1 MPVTAT
7 QPPASNTEQTDTHQV
22 LQLEPK
28 PGSACQPADSSS
40 FGKDRL
46 NCSPEYAD
54 ILYSTRDDPLTDKGE
69 DEKSAFWLL
78 PAQVSNLIRESTQA
92 LNTLL
97 SPEKAADQRNQGM
110 DAASLLEHF
119 IEPRFSVFLK
129 GEQKARM
136 EGYEAREPSLVD
148 SYAFEVAALKALSPL
163 QLARPDTRARQAQL
177 QEWDQLR
184 KLAVFNAQ
192 AQGYTYRD
200 GQLYTREAEEA
211 RQALARYNTARSNL
225 LAQGNTRVYSPDE
238 LAQLVAINKI
248 RYLEAT
254 DCKVNC
260 EAPIKDYLAWRDE
273 QRSPIAYLDYNN
285 AILDVANYGLAL
297 PEFALTNDDE
307 AGLSSGVVR
316 FKHYLDLLEQQEQ
329 LQDAMHEKQRK
340 WSEATGQNVP
350 LPSGLLDAERAQWD
364 ELQADLQQL
373 KSEAEARVAQSTPR
387 RHLLWNPEIYSP
399 PPAHR
404 LVKADFPLREV
415 SLPNAPQRAVQHLS
429 LAQLK
434 NMLTPR
440 YAGSSTGK
448 ASQDHAT
455 SDFHDWLVQHG
466 ALRIDAQGDWFDR
479 QGWFDG
485 EAFYHYLQAQHYQ
498 IKTLEDPQQR
508 HAWTEQLRQMLFQ
521 RNALRR
527 LRLFDNSP
535 AAQLVRCLAPPQPML
550 QHDASLSG
558 GLSLSGLKAEVKVD
572 LGVNLARGEVEILN
586 IDLPSR
592 IQASDTFVGY
602 RLAEEEEIHQI
613 NLGRF
618 SLHVG
623 ARAWG
628 FAGASL
634 LLAGSVAI
642 GMGNA
647 GYGANFRPG
656 KRAMRTRD
664 TASLEGLART
674 QPVLDGNARKAK
686 INDAVKAELDL
697 FAGVQAGILATGALN
712 WSPPPPI
719 FQGALAHLPSS
730 VSTSRQWL
738 SVARLE
744 LDGALALGAGFKG
757 KVDLSLSR
765 GRLILRMKAALV
777 GGLGAEG
784 SISFAV
790 GYQAVGDL
798 LDLVRRELHNNQQQR
813 MEWVS
818 DDAMALLA
826 KLNVAGALGVDVG
839 MLYLLDLG
847 NDLAMSALRVADAV
861 MSLYEA
867 MTRGGRGGWVAY
879 SILNYENQEQLKR
892 WVVECI
898 PQGLGPMFMT
908 LTSPQAVTEAAKAT
922 AKDVMKT
929 IGLGAASADK
939 SQNNSEQNNGS
950 SYDPESAPLYQQ
962 QALEKILG
970 WIVESVGTDPEK
982 IAAAQRQFDRAC
994 SRMNTFGSYEYEG
1007 QVYCDNRDRMDKFM
1021 KEAPSVDGANDPR
1034 NAAMRNRYKSHA
1046 KLLGALRDGHCTASS
1061 FSGTTYVP
1069 GGRKIYT
1076 GPGA

>member
-1 MPVTAT
+1 MTAT
-7 QPPASNTEQTDTHQV
+7 QPPASNTEQTDTQV
-22 LQLEPK
+22 LQLEPQ
-28 PGSACQPADSSS
+28 PGSACQPSDSSS

-46 NCSPEYAD
+46 SCSPEFVD
-54 ILYSTRDDPLTDKGE
+54 ILYSTRDDPLTENGE

-78 PAQVSNLIRESTQA
+78 PAQVSSLIRESTQA

-119 IEPRFSVFLK
+119 IEPHFSAFLK

-136 EGYEAREPSLVD
+136 EGYEEREPSLVD
-148 SYAFEVAALKALSPL
+148 SYAFEVAAINALSPL
-163 QLARPDTRARQAQL
+163 QLARPDIRARQAQL

-200 GQLYTREAEEA
+200 GQLYTRQAEEA

-225 LAQGNTRVYSPDE
+225 LAQSEMPVYSPDE

-260 EAPIKDYLAWRDE
+260 KAPMEDYLAWRKE

-307 AGLSSGVVR
+307 AGLSSGVAR
-316 FKHYLDLLEQQEQ
+316 FKHYLELLEQQEQ
-329 LQDAMHEKQRK
+329 LKDAMHEKQRQ

-364 ELQADLQQL
+364 ELQTDLQQL
-373 KSEAEARVAQSTPR
+373 KAEAEARVAQSTPR

-434 NMLTPR
+434 KMLTPR

-448 ASQDHAT
+448 ANQDHAT

-466 ALRIDAQGDWFDR
+466 ALRIDAQGDWFDH

-485 EAFYHYLQAQHYQ
+485 EAFYRYLQAQHYQ
-498 IKTLEDPQQR
+498 VKTLEDPQQR

-521 RNALRR
+521 RNALRH

-535 AAQLVRCLAPPQPML
+535 AAQLVRCLAPPQSML
-550 QHDASLSG
+550 QHDTSLSG
-558 GLSLSGLKAEVKVD
+558 GLSLSGLNAEVKVD

-592 IQASDTFVGY
+592 IEASDTFIGY
-602 RLAEEEEIHQI
+602 RLAKEEETHQI

-618 SLHVG
+618 SLHLG

-634 LLAGSVAI
+634 MLAGSVAI

-656 KRAMRTRD
+656 KRATRTRN
-664 TASLEGLART
+664 TVSLEGLGRT
-674 QPVLDGNARKAK
+674 QPVLDGNARKVQ
-686 INDAVKAELDL
+686 INDGAKAELNL

-712 WSPPPPI
+712 WSPPPPT

-744 LDGALALGAGFKG
+744 LDGAVALGLGIKG
-757 KVDLSLSR
+757 SVSLSLSR
-765 GRLILRMKAALV
+765 GRLILRMKAALI
-777 GGLGAEG
+777 GGPGAEG
-784 SISFAV
+784 SISFSV
-790 GYQAVGDL
+790 GYQAIGDL
-798 LDLVRRELHNNQQQR
+798 LDLVRRELHNNQQQC

-839 MLYLLDLG
+839 MLYLLDHG
-847 NDLAMSALRVADAV
+847 NDLAMGALRVADAV

-867 MTRGGRGGWVAY
+867 MTSGGRGGWVAY

-898 PQGLGPMFMT
+898 PQGLGPMLMT
-908 LTSPQAVTEAAKAT
+908 LTSPQTVTEAAKAT

-939 SQNNSEQNNGS
+939 SENSGEQNNSS

-962 QALEKILG
+962 QALERILG
-970 WIVESVGTDPEK
+970 WIVESAGTDPEK
-982 IAAAQRQFDRAC
+982 IAAAQRQFDSAC
-994 SRMNTFGSYEYEG
+994 SRMNKFGSYDYKG

-1021 KEAPSVDGANDPR
+1021 SKISDAEDAGSLEGSK
-1034 NAAMRNRYKSHA
+1034 MRSNYRQHV
-1046 KLLGALRDGHCTASS
+1046 KLLGALRDGYCTASS